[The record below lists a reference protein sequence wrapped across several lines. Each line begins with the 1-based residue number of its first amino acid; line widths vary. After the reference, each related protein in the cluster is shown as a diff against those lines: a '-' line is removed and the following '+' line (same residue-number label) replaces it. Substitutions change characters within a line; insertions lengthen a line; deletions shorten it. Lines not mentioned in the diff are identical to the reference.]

1 MGGIYNNKEIKE
13 INDRL
18 NERRI
23 GHGYTSEGEKGKE
36 RSVYN
41 KGGST
46 VGLRVYV
53 AEGGQK
59 EA

>member
-1 MGGIYNNKEIKE
+1 MRGGQDTVI
-13 INDRL
+13 
-18 NERRI
+18 
-23 GHGYTSEGEKGKE
+23 SEGEKGKE

-46 VGLRVYV
+46 VGLRIYV

-59 EA
+59 EAQMK

>member
-23 GHGYTSEGEKGKE
+23 GHGYIRGREREGEE
-36 RSVYN
+36 CV
-41 KGGST
+41 
-46 VGLRVYV
+46 
-53 AEGGQK
+53 
-59 EA
+59 